1 MFSQKNTIK
10 MEKIRRIIIGRDK
23 ENKDIKYFGYNSN
36 GVLSIVLED
45 DTVINIKDK
54 ELENLK
60 EFLNNLEEI

>member
-1 MFSQKNTIK
+1 MQ
-10 MEKIRRIIIGRDK
+10 KIRRIIIERDK

-36 GVLSIVLED
+36 RVLSIVLED

-60 EFLNNLEEI
+60 DFLNNLEEI